1 MLVTNTDFI
10 LPFFGSRTDF
20 SCVFAGGASRDEG
33 GNCPSPPLCPDK
45 CRCDEGIVDCR
56 DRGLTHVPLHIP
68 EDTTEL

>member
-1 MLVTNTDFI
+1 M
-10 LPFFGSRTDF
+10 
-20 SCVFAGGASRDEG
+20 FAGGASRDEG